1 MGDLNIR
8 QKIQQTTTTTTK
20 RNNKQTKNGQRKRK
34 TPHSLADQDHDHY
47 VQNQIHDCRPLLDT
61 LVHIFE
67 MRWSLGDVY
76 NSVSFLR
83 NLLVSNVHIVVQHD
97 APNGSVGDEH
107 EAEEETEEQLVQR
120 TTDPLP
126 RHLLVVVA
134 SRALHFLRNRH
145 LVQFAVQPA
154 ISHSYVTGHVI
165 NVRWCHIR
173 HRHPDVVDF
182 VLGGR
187 VETDEDF
194 QPEDETL
201 HCAGDR
207 VHDGVTVE
215 ETQRQDAEQHVDSGQ
230 HQLAGHVDGHNGQG
244 LCGRRH

>member
-1 MGDLNIR
+1 ML
-8 QKIQQTTTTTTK
+8 
-20 RNNKQTKNGQRKRK
+20 
-34 TPHSLADQDHDHY
+34 
-47 VQNQIHDCRPLLDT
+47 
-61 LVHIFE
+61 
-67 MRWSLGDVY
+67 WSLGDVY

-83 NLLVSNVHIVVQHD
+83 NLLVSNVQIVVQHD
-97 APNGSVGDEH
+97 APDGSVGDEH

-126 RHLLVVVA
+126 RHLLGVA
-134 SRALHFLRNRH
+134 VSSALHFLRNRH
-145 LVQFAVQPA
+145 LVQVATKPA
-154 ISHSYVTGHVI
+154 IRHSYVTVHAI
-165 NVRWCHIR
+165 NVRWRHIG
-173 HRHPDVVDF
+173 HRHPHVVDF

-194 QPEDETL
+194 QPDDETL
-201 HCAGDR
+201 HFAGDR

-215 ETQRQDAEQHVDSGQ
+215 ETQRQDAQQHVDSGQ

>member
-1 MGDLNIR
+1 MR
-8 QKIQQTTTTTTK
+8 
-20 RNNKQTKNGQRKRK
+20 
-34 TPHSLADQDHDHY
+34 Y
-47 VQNQIHDCRPLLDT
+47 VGTSFIPVYET
-61 LVHIFE
+61 
-67 MRWSLGDVY
+67 RWSFGDVC
-76 NSVSFLR
+76 NSVSYLS
-83 NLLVSNVHIVVQHD
+83 NLLVSNVQIVVQHD
-97 APNGSVGDEH
+97 APDGYVGDEH
-107 EAEEETEEQLVQR
+107 EAKEETEEQLVQR

-126 RHLLVVVA
+126 RHLLVVVVC
-134 SRALHFLRNRH
+134 RALHVLRNRH

-154 ISHSYVTGHVI
+154 IRHSYVIVDATD
-165 NVRWCHIR
+165 VRWCHIR

-182 VLGGR
+182 VLGGM

-194 QPEDETL
+194 QPDDETL

-207 VHDGVTVE
+207 VHDGVKVE